1 MEQYAVNFYE
11 LKTHMEN
18 KWGLIF
24 IGGSQKDTRDKKGG
38 MTEKQRP

>member
-24 IGGSQKDTRDKKGG
+24 IGGSQKDSTRR